1 MEVTE
6 GKLAPRAGDD
16 EAPGRAAGCGPRA
29 GALPFSMP
37 VPQLRALVP
46 LALLAGLGAF
56 VTACGRSDASAQPS
70 VAGERAA
77 VTRAAQPLSDTAL
90 ARRADRG
97 RILGPDS
104 AMWVVMISDFQCPF
118 CKQWHEQSM
127 AEFERD
133 FITTGKVRFAYLHL
147 PLTSIHP
154 HAQAQAEASMCAG
167 VQGKFWPFA
176 DALFRSQAVVKGMS
190 SATPLFTRFATQLG
204 LDRAAFEQCLGSP
217 VIKQLVANDIAQA
230 NTAGVQSTPTFLIG
244 DFLVQGALPYPTFRK
259 AVDSALV
266 VARAKRG
273 R

>member
-1 MEVTE
+1 
-6 GKLAPRAGDD
+6 
-16 EAPGRAAGCGPRA
+16 
-29 GALPFSMP
+29 MP
-37 VPQLRALVP
+37 VPRLRPLVP
-46 LALLAGLGAF
+46 LALLAALGAF
-56 VTACGRSDASAQPS
+56 VTACGRSDASAQP
-70 VAGERAA
+70 RAA
-77 VTRAAQPLSDTAL
+77 VQASATTPAAQPRSDTAL
-90 ARRADRG
+90 ARRADAG

-104 AMWVVMISDFQCPF
+104 AMWVVMISDFQCPY

-133 FITTGKVRFAYLHL
+133 FITPGKVRFAYLHL

-190 SATPLFTRFATQLG
+190 SPTALFTRFATQLG
-204 LDRAAFEQCLGSP
+204 LDRAAFDQCLASP
-217 VIKQLVANDIAQA
+217 VIKQLVANDVAQA

-244 DFLVQGALPYPTFRK
+244 DFLVQGALPYRDFRK

-266 VARAKRG
+266 VARAKRV